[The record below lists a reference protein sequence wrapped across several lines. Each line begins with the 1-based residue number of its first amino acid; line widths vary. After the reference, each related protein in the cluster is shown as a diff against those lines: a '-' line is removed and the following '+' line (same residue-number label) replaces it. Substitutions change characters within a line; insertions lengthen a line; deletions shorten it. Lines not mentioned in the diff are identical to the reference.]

1 MDDYSGQNP
10 APGTPPPPSYPQQPP
25 APAYQ
30 QPPAPVPAAPPAAG
44 YAPAPAGYAPASAA
58 PPKKKKTWLWIIL
71 AIVGLGLLGCI
82 GLTIAGVS
90 LFSVAAEP
98 GESIDA
104 INQAALD
111 GDAATFE
118 KYFDSESVSRSA
130 YSDFIDYVKST
141 PDYESLV
148 TELGEEEADRMLRE
162 DILPEDAF
170 VDEMMGEFSVDSLE
184 EGQVPFPDYTLTS
197 SSIENSTAEITI
209 VTIEE
214 GEEVTYV
221 LGMVKETVGDEDVWR
236 VTEIKNI
243 ADMLEEDL

>member
-1 MDDYSGQNP
+1 MDDYSGQNQ
-10 APGTPPPPSYPQQPP
+10 APGTPPPPAYPQPTAPP
-25 APAYQ
+25 T
-30 QPPAPVPAAPPAAG
+30 PAAPPAAG
-44 YAPAPAGYAPASAA
+44 YAPPAPAGYAPVPAA

-71 AIVGLGLLGCI
+71 AIVGIGLLGCI
-82 GLTIAGVS
+82 GLTIAGVT

-98 GESIDA
+98 GASIDA

-111 GDAATFE
+111 GDAATFD

-130 YSDFIDYVKST
+130 YSAFIDYVKGT

-170 VDEMMGEFSVDSLE
+170 VEEMMGEFSVDSLE

-197 SSIENSTAEITI
+197 SSIENDTAEITI

-221 LGMVKETVGDEDVWR
+221 LGMVKETVGEESVWR
-236 VTEIKNI
+236 VKEIKNI